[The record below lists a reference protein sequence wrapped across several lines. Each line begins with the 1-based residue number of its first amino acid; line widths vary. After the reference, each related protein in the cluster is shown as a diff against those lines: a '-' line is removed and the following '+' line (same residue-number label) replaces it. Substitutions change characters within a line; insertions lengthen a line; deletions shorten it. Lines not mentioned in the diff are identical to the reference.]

1 MMNVGD
7 TVFLKYARDY
17 HNKLELRPAKIVKIV
32 KIGKIYFYVVA
43 ENTNQKYKIN
53 KETMRDRTN
62 TGWGY
67 TAEVYLTEKD
77 YKDVIDKNNLVS
89 KIYKKIT
96 SFNALKHLSL
106 GQLKRIE
113 TILDEASEGGAM

>member
-1 MMNVGD
+1 MMMNVGD

-17 HNKLELRPAKIVKIV
+17 HNKLELRPAKIVKI
-32 KIGKIYFYVVA
+32 GKIYFYVVA

-53 KETMRDRTN
+53 KETMRDHTN

-67 TAEVYLTEKD
+67 TAEVYLTEQD
-77 YKDVIDKNNLVS
+77 YKDVIDKNNLAS

-96 SFNALKHLSL
+96 SFNALKHLNL
-106 GQLKRIE
+106 DQLKRIE